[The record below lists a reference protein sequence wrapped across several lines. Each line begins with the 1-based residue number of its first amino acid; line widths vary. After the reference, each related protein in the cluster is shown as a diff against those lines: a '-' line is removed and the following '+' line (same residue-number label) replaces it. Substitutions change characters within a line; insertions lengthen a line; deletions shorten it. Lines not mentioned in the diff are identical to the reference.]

1 MRKTVQGLF
10 FMTADEEGTVL
21 KTFDAANH
29 KRFNH
34 EAQHP

>member
-10 FMTADEEGTVL
+10 FVAVGVAGTVL
-21 KTFDAANH
+21 ETFDAANH